1 MKKIS
6 FLVSIIS
13 ILLCFQ
19 NCNKVKNK
27 TKDKMH
33 IPDYSYKDNNI
44 DQFYYTSKTIGS
56 NQIIPLIKPYNISN
70 IGSPSEWFLDT
81 DFGFF
86 LNELG
91 GGISPISRFNCT
103 ENYIFGYK
111 PFDKYEKDSSF
122 DIPEKWFIIN
132 TQEKKL
138 TFFEKETEFKTEL
151 KKLNLPVEMLSPD
164 AVYEQYKTNPVLPWF
179 PENIKKQLEEVK
191 KQKN

>member
-1 MKKIS
+1 MKKII
-6 FLVSIIS
+6 FLVIIFS
-13 ILLCFQ
+13 FQ
-19 NCNKVKNK
+19 SCKE
-27 TKDKMH
+27 TKIKKRMH
-33 IPDYSYKDNNI
+33 IPDYTYKNSGI
-44 DQFYYTSKTIGS
+44 DKFYYSYSDLGNTP
-56 NQIIPLIKPYNISN
+56 IIPLIKPYTIFKVGTSN
-70 IGSPSEWFLDT
+70 EWFLDT
-81 DFGFF
+81 DLGN
-86 LNELG
+86 LYNELG

-151 KKLNLPVEMLSPD
+151 KKLNLPEEMLTPD